1 MQVAFN
7 HLDFL
12 LQLNGTLAVHRPA
25 RMAVTV
31 KRGIVWLTQDAHT
44 EDHVLQAG
52 QTIRIRDNEPLVLS
66 ALQASEVELRDGR
79 QRGQAA
85 RLLRVVA
92 AWAFRAARPGI
103 RRRARQARGGRL
115 PPF

>member
-12 LQLNGTLAVHRPA
+12 LHLNGTLAVRRPA

-31 KRGIVWLTQDAHT
+31 KRGSVWLTQDAHT

-52 QTIRIRDNEPLVLS
+52 QTIRIRDNEPVVLS
-66 ALQASEVELRDGR
+66 ALQASEVELREGHR
-79 QRGQAA
+79 YGQLD
-85 RLLRVVA
+85 RMLRVLA
-92 AWAFRAARPGI
+92 AWALRAARPAI
-103 RRRARQARGGRL
+103 RRRVRQAREGRL
-115 PPF
+115 PLF